1 MSLIIPANSAAA
13 SGGYAVDN
21 SCRFNSGDNCKISR
35 TSPNSS
41 PTNAKKFTISF
52 WVKRSNIDAGSGHE
66 HQQIFD
72 SNDGSAGPNIQ
83 FQMYFTGNTLRLQT
97 HNDSNKMELVT
108 NRLFRDISAWYSII
122 FSYDSTPSTPSASSV
137 RLWINGVLETSF
149 STAVYPSQN
158 TDGEFAIQ
166 NHIQIIGNI
175 VANSRDLGGYLAEVI
190 GVDGQALVNT
200 DFGEFDED
208 SGIFK
213 PIDVSGIDV
222 GTLGFYLDFEDSSAL
237 GNDVSGVG
245 DFTLANLAAID
256 QSTDTCTNN
265 FSTLNPLDVG
275 DKDGRTLSN
284 GNLDFEDSSALGN
297 DVSGVGDFT
306 LANLAAIDQTT
317 DTCTNN
323 FATMNPLDNFF
334 AGSTFTEGNT
344 TVDMTTSGVE
354 TFNTSTFAVSSGLW
368 YAECKLIDSSS
379 KPMVGISHAIPI
391 AIGNVL
397 GNSGFGYAY
406 MGEDGQVKAEGSNG
420 AYGATYTTNDI
431 IGVYLDLTAN
441 KLYFAKNGALQNSG
455 TGVSITAAAST
466 ANGHYFFGAGKRHS
480 DNNQVSWNFG
490 NPSFTGTDK
499 ADANGY
505 GSFEYDPSV
514 GTFDGASKDF
524 YAICTKNLAEYG

>member
-52 WVKRSNIDAGSGHE
+52 WVKRSNIDADSGHQY
-66 HQQIFD
+66 QQIFTT
-72 SNDGSAGPNIQ
+72 NDNSGAPFQ
-83 FQMYFTGNTLRLQT
+83 EFQMYFTDNKLRLQIY
-97 HNDSNKMELVT
+97 NGSNKMELIT
-108 NRLFRDISAWYSII
+108 NRLFRDTSAWYSII

-222 GTLGFYLDFEDSSAL
+222 GTLGFY
-237 GNDVSGVG
+237 
-245 DFTLANLAAID
+245 
-256 QSTDTCTNN
+256 
-265 FSTLNPLDVG
+265 
-275 DKDGRTLSN
+275 
-284 GNLDFEDSSALGN
+284 LDFEDSSALGN

-524 YAICTKNLAEYG
+524 YALCTKNLAEYG

>member
-52 WVKRSNIDAGSGHE
+52 WVKRSNIDADSGHQY
-66 HQQIFD
+66 QQIFTT
-72 SNDGSAGPNIQ
+72 NDNSGAPFQ
-83 FQMYFTGNTLRLQT
+83 EFQMYFTDNKLRLQIY
-97 HNDSNKMELVT
+97 NSSNKMELIT
-108 NRLFRDISAWYSII
+108 NRLFRDTSAWYSII

-222 GTLGFYLDFEDSSAL
+222 GTLGFY
-237 GNDVSGVG
+237 
-245 DFTLANLAAID
+245 
-256 QSTDTCTNN
+256 
-265 FSTLNPLDVG
+265 
-275 DKDGRTLSN
+275 
-284 GNLDFEDSSALGN
+284 LDFEDSSALGN

-505 GSFEYDPSV
+505 GSFEYSPSA
-514 GTFDGASKDF
+514 GTFDGVSKDF
-524 YAICTKNLAEYG
+524 LAICTANLSEVLG

>member
-1 MSLIIPANSAAA
+1 MSLIIPANSASAA
-13 SGGYAVDN
+13 GGYAVDN

-52 WVKRSNIDAGSGHE
+52 WVKRSNIDADSGHQY
-66 HQQIFD
+66 QQIFTT
-72 SNDGSAGPNIQ
+72 NDNSGAPFQ
-83 FQMYFTGNTLRLQT
+83 EFQMYFTDNKLRLQIY
-97 HNDSNKMELVT
+97 NGSNKMELIT
-108 NRLFRDISAWYSII
+108 NRLFRDTSAWYSII

-222 GTLGFYLDFEDSSAL
+222 GTLGFY
-237 GNDVSGVG
+237 
-245 DFTLANLAAID
+245 
-256 QSTDTCTNN
+256 
-265 FSTLNPLDVG
+265 
-275 DKDGRTLSN
+275 
-284 GNLDFEDSSALGN
+284 LDFEDSSALGN

-524 YAICTKNLAEYG
+524 YALCTKNLAEYG

>member
-1 MSLIIPANSAAA
+1 MSLIIPANSASAA
-13 SGGYAVDN
+13 GGYAVDN

-97 HNDSNKMELVT
+97 HNGSNKMELVT

-166 NHIQIIGNI
+166 NDIQMIGNNT
-175 VANSRDLGGYLAEVI
+175 ANTRDLGGYLAEVI

-265 FSTLNPLDVG
+265 FATLNPLAPMDTSASVQ
-275 DKDGRTLSN
+275 TLSE
-284 GNLDFEDSSALGN
+284 GNLKAVPSSGWNPVYATIPLSLGKWYIEVLVTQ
-297 DVSGVGDFT
+297 VSGNEVVIG
-306 LANLAAIDQTT
+306 L
-317 DTCTNN
+317 
-323 FATMNPLDNFF
+323 NPDNF
-334 AGSTFTEGNT
+334 SNT
-344 TVDMTTSGVE
+344 SDTAHSNSGSGVWYQS
-354 TFNTSTFAVSSGLW
+354 NGLKWISG
-368 YAECKLIDSSS
+368 SSS
-379 KPMVGISHAIPI
+379 S
-391 AIGNVL
+391 
-397 GNSGFGYAY
+397 
-406 MGEDGQVKAEGSNG
+406 
-420 AYGATYTTNDI
+420 YGATYDDGDI
-431 IGVYLDLTAN
+431 ISVLINMDDSEVTFYKNDASQGTISFNTNLTAASSIIFG
-441 KLYFAKNGALQNSG
+441 LNGIE
-455 TGVSITAAAST
+455 TTSITQT
-466 ANGHYFFGAGKRHS
+466 
-480 DNNQVSWNFG
+480 NFG
-490 NPSFTGTDK
+490 SP
-499 ADANGY
+499 
-505 GSFEYDPSV
+505 P
-514 GTFDGASKDF
+514 
-524 YAICTKNLAEYG
+524 YAISSGNQDGDGFGNFEFATKGGYALNTKNLAEYG

>member
-1 MSLIIPANSAAA
+1 MPLIIPSNSISA
-13 SGGYAVDN
+13 GGFAVDN
-21 SCRFNSGDNCKISR
+21 SLRFNDGSSDYLNRTLSAGNKQTWTWSGWI
-35 TSPNSS
+35 
-41 PTNAKKFTISF
+41 
-52 WVKRSNIDAGSGHE
+52 KRSNLGAQQLIMHCYDGAAGNRGEFKFQSNDTIGFDTGGDGSLGRIDTSAVYRDVSAWYHIVFVMDTTNATATDRQRIYVNGVRTTTTVDAQVGVNFNGGLINSANAHEIGTEGGGGSF
-66 HQQIFD
+66 FD
-72 SNDGSAGPNIQ
+72 GYMSEVCFIDGSA
-83 FQMYFTGNTLRLQT
+83 
-97 HNDSNKMELVT
+97 
-108 NRLFRDISAWYSII
+108 
-122 FSYDSTPSTPSASSV
+122 
-137 RLWINGVLETSF
+137 
-149 STAVYPSQN
+149 
-158 TDGEFAIQ
+158 
-166 NHIQIIGNI
+166 
-175 VANSRDLGGYLAEVI
+175 LAP
-190 GVDGQALVNT
+190 T

-208 SGIFK
+208 SGIWK
-213 PIDVSGIDV
+213 PIDVSGLTF
-222 GTLGFYLDFEDSSAL
+222 GTNGFYLDFEDSGAL
-237 GNDVSGVG
+237 GADVSGNTNN
-245 DFTLANLAAID
+245 FTVNNLTAID
-256 QSTDTCTNN
+256 QVSDSPTNN
-265 FSTLNPLDVG
+265 WCL
-275 DKDGRTLSN
+275 
-284 GNLDFEDSSALGN
+284 
-297 DVSGVGDFT
+297 
-306 LANLAAIDQTT
+306 I
-317 DTCTNN
+317 
-323 FATMNPLDNFF
+323 NPLDNFF

-524 YAICTKNLAEYG
+524 YALCTKNLAEYG

>member
-52 WVKRSNIDAGSGHE
+52 WVKRSNIDADSGHQY
-66 HQQIFD
+66 QQIFTT
-72 SNDGSAGPNIQ
+72 NDNSGAPFQ
-83 FQMYFTGNTLRLQT
+83 EFQMYFTDNKLRLQIY
-97 HNDSNKMELVT
+97 NGSNKMELIT
-108 NRLFRDISAWYSII
+108 NRLFRDTSAWYSII

-256 QSTDTCTNN
+256 Q
-265 FSTLNPLDVG
+265 
-275 DKDGRTLSN
+275 
-284 GNLDFEDSSALGN
+284 
-297 DVSGVGDFT
+297 
-306 LANLAAIDQTT
+306 TT

-379 KPMVGISHAIPI
+379 KPMIGVSHSIPI

-499 ADANGY
+499 TDANGY

-524 YAICTKNLAEYG
+524 YALCTKNLAEYG

>member
-13 SGGYAVDN
+13 SGGTRSSGGFDVAN
-21 SCRFNSGDNCKISR
+21 SCRFDDGSSAYMHR
-35 TSPNSS
+35 TPSAGNRRTMTLSVWIKGSSLSDGSNNVLGQYNSS
-41 PTNAKKFTISF
+41 NENNAMLLVIEG
-52 WVKRSNIDAGSGHE
+52 AGK
-66 HQQIFD
+66 IMVW
-72 SNDGSAGPNIQ
+72 NYTTSAYTMDI
-83 FQMYFTGNTLRLQT
+83 R
-97 HNDSNKMELVT
+97 T
-108 NRLFRDISAWYSII
+108 NRQLRDNSAWYNIVVAVDTTQATAENRVKV
-122 FSYDSTPSTPSASSV
+122 YV
-137 RLWINGVLETSF
+137 NGVQETSL
-149 STAVYPSQN
+149 A
-158 TDGEFAIQ
+158 
-166 NHIQIIGNI
+166 
-175 VANSRDLGGYLAEVI
+175 VANYPAENLELFLNQGVAQNIGTQRYGSTVGGPFDGYMAEFCFI
-190 GVDGQALVNT
+190 DGTQNAVT

-208 SGIFK
+208 SGIWK
-213 PIDVSGIDV
+213 PIDVSGLTF
-222 GTLGFYLDFEDSSAL
+222 GTNGYYLDFEDSSAL
-237 GNDVSGVG
+237 GNDVSGNDN
-245 DFTLANLAAID
+245 DFTTVNLAAID
-256 QSTDTCTNN
+256 QS
-265 FSTLNPLDVG
+265 
-275 DKDGRTLSN
+275 
-284 GNLDFEDSSALGN
+284 
-297 DVSGVGDFT
+297 
-306 LANLAAIDQTT
+306 T

-379 KPMVGISHAIPI
+379 KPMIGVSHSIPI

-524 YAICTKNLAEYG
+524 YALCTKNLAEYG